1 MTNLPRSFAVV
12 LLLALAGSALQ
23 SQTAVHDHH
32 ASPHL
37 TLSPERPPT
46 RADSLRL
53 AAVTDTLR
61 RVLFKYRDVHA
72 AEADG
77 FRPFAPRVKGQPV
90 LHYYRPGWVFRARVA
105 FDPARPPTLLYR
117 PGPDGRLTL
126 IGAMYTAPPSASWA
140 ELDRRMPLSLVRWH
154 RHVNLCVPSLGQRE
168 RWQERR
174 DGAPVFGPESPI
186 ATRAACAAV
195 GGRFVP
201 SIFGWMAHVE
211 VGEGDS
217 LSCMCAKADTIPAVR
232 SSSRARSPTS

>member
-1 MTNLPRSFAVV
+1 MTNLPLSFAVV
-12 LLLALAGSALQ
+12 LLLALAGSPLQ
-23 SQTAVHDHH
+23 SQTAMHDHH

-61 RVLFKYRDVHA
+61 RVLVRYRDVHA

-90 LHYYRPGWVFRARVA
+90 LHYYRPAWAARARVA

-126 IGAMYTAPPSASWA
+126 VGAMYAAPPSASWA

-154 RHVNLCVPSLGQRE
+154 RHVNLCVPPLAR
-168 RWQERR
+168 RAERR
-174 DGAPVFGPESPI
+174 NGVRVFGPESPI
-186 ATRAACAAV
+186 ATRETCAAV

-211 VGEGDS
+211 VDQDS
-217 LSCMCAKADTIPAVR
+217 R
-232 SSSRARSPTS
+232 SRASPGA

>member
-1 MTNLPRSFAVV
+1 MTNLPRSFAIV
-12 LLLALAGSALQ
+12 LLLALAGSPLQ
-23 SQTAVHDHH
+23 SQTAMHDRH

-37 TLSPERPPT
+37 TLSPDRPPS
-46 RADSLRL
+46 REDSLRL
-53 AAVTDTLR
+53 AAVRDTLR
-61 RVLFKYRDVHA
+61 RVLVRYGDVHA

-90 LHYYRPGWVFRARVA
+90 LHYYRPAWAVRARIG

-126 IGAMYTAPPSASWA
+126 VGAMYTAPPSASWA

-154 RHVNLCVPSLGQRE
+154 RHVNLCVPPVGRRE
-168 RWQERR
+168 RWAEQR

-186 ATRAACAAV
+186 ATREACTAV
-195 GGRFVP
+195 GGWFVP

-211 VGEGDS
+211 VGQG
-217 LSCMCAKADTIPAVR
+217 
-232 SSSRARSPTS
+232 ARS